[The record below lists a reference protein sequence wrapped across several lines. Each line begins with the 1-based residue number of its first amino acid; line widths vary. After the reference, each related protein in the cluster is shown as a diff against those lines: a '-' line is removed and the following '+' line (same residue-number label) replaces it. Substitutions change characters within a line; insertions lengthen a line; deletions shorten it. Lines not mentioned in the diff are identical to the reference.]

1 MSTPKV
7 IYLAINLPK
16 SVERRALVEQQAQK
30 AGITIEM
37 VPAVAGV
44 DLTEEQRALYDA
56 RRRASMYTTELTAN
70 EQACMHSHLKAL
82 RTFLASDADYGVVF
96 EDDVLL
102 SEHFLAGINCLLSRV
117 QGWEVAK
124 LYNEKCRLY
133 DICPP
138 LKDAP
143 LQPVFP
149 KKIPWGAIGYLYSR
163 AGAEKIV
170 RHLTSFWMGADT
182 MLAKTMLAH
191 RIPVIG
197 VTPNLVTTAF
207 PANEQSDIDAGCH
220 RLQQPRRPR
229 TLRMYLRYRL
239 SVLETAVQ
247 KARMRAL
254 LRRVIRIPEA

>member
-1 MSTPKV
+1 MSTSSV

-16 SVERRALVEQQAQK
+16 SAERRELLAEQEKK
-30 AGITIEM
+30 AGITIQI
-37 VPAVAGV
+37 VPAVAGA
-44 DLTEEQRALYDA
+44 DLTDEQRALYDT
-56 RRRASMYTTELTAN
+56 RRRASMYTTDLTPN

-102 SEHFLAGINCLLSRV
+102 TEDFLAGINCLLHRV

-124 LYNEKCRLY
+124 LYNQPCRLY

-138 LKDAP
+138 MKDAP

-170 RHLTSFWMGADT
+170 QHLTSFWMGADA
-182 MLAKTMLAH
+182 MLAKVMLSH
-191 RIPVIG
+191 GIPVIG
-197 VTPNLVTTAF
+197 ITPNLISTAF
-207 PANEQSDIDAGCH
+207 PENEQSDIDEGGH
-220 RLQQPRRPR
+220 RLKQDKRPR
-229 TLRMYLRYRL
+229 TLLMYLRYRL
-239 SVLETAVQ
+239 SVLSTALQ
-247 KARMRAL
+247 KDRMRAL
-254 LRRVIRIPEA
+254 LRRVIRTVEA